1 MVPLRVGIPRGLSY
15 YYIFPFIQGF
25 LETLG
30 AEVVVSP
37 PSDGRTLLDMVC
49 CPTDE
54 PCVSVKLYFA
64 HAKRLLEK
72 GVDYLFVPVL
82 SSVDRDN
89 YCCPKLIGIADMLK
103 NGLHLKED
111 QILAPEWNEKEKP
124 GCWKE
129 SLIEVAARLGAHPAE
144 AEEAIRVGEE
154 RQALFEKLTRQG
166 LTVVEA
172 YARIAGQDRKPRRRF
187 DPLAEYDPSQVIG
200 VLGHPYVLYDIVG
213 HNLVDRLREYG
224 RVWTAEMAPQ
234 EEVLKEVGSLFEG
247 NRMWAYEARLL
258 GAGFYF
264 LRRGLVNKLILVEA
278 FSCGPASV
286 LETFLE
292 AEAEAR
298 GIPFLLLTVDEH
310 TGEAGFVTRLEA
322 FLDTSAGGQQVFP
335 LGLQTSSS
343 ANPDSLALDGELPR
357 LGDSCRFPASSIPAL
372 RREELKVGA
381 PGMGLLDIALESAL
395 AECGVE
401 MIPTPP
407 VSKTIVE
414 LGKELA
420 PEFICYPM
428 VTTLGQMRAVLE
440 KGANT
445 IIMVGG
451 KGRCRL
457 GWYAQL
463 QELLLKAKGYD
474 FRLIIIDSPVPL
486 KTRWK
491 PFRQALREAT
501 GNAPLWK
508 IAKGLY
514 LGYHKMAALDQGE
527 AWVRRKRA
535 YEETRGAADKAWR
548 RFVRQIKKAGYVGQV
563 KRAEKELWEE
573 LEAIPEEKVIP
584 LRVKIIGEIYTVLE
598 SFVNQEIERFL
609 ASRPDLRVEVVRNLT
624 ATQWFDLHV
633 LHKQKAREHHQ
644 RIISAAAPYLRVPVG
659 GHGQESVGE
668 LVLAKEEGFDGVIHL
683 LPFTCM
689 PETVAQNI
697 MVPLSE
703 KLDLPLLSLIVNEQ
717 TGTAGWETR
726 LEAFLEVLAERREEG
741 LSYGGGRF
749 GVLFGY

>member
-1 MVPLRVGIPRGLSY
+1 MPLRVGIPRGLSY
-15 YYIFPFIQGF
+15 YYLFPFMQGF
-25 LETLG
+25 LEALG
-30 AEVVVSP
+30 VRIVVSP
-37 PSDGRTLLDMVC
+37 PSDGRTLADMVC

-82 SSVDRDN
+82 SSVDKDN

-103 NGLHLKED
+103 NGLGLKRN
-111 QILAPEWNEKEKP
+111 QILTPEWNEREKP
-124 GCWKE
+124 GFWEE
-129 SLIEVAARLGAHPAE
+129 SLKEVAACLGASIE
-144 AEEAIRVGEE
+144 KAEEAIRAGKE
-154 RQALFEKLTRQG
+154 RQAFFERLTRQG

-172 YARIAGQDRKPRRRF
+172 YAQITGQGGGPRRRF
-187 DPLAEYDPSQVIG
+187 DPAAEYDPSQVIG

-224 RVWTAEMAPQ
+224 RVWTAEMVPQ
-234 EEVLKEVGSLFEG
+234 EEISKEVGTLFEG
-247 NRMWAYEARLL
+247 NRMWAFEARLL
-258 GAGFYF
+258 GAGFYL
-264 LRRGLVNKLILVEA
+264 LRRGLVNKLILMEA

-286 LETFLE
+286 LEAFLE

-298 GIPFLLLTVDEH
+298 GIPFLRLTVDEH

-322 FLDTSAGGQQVFP
+322 FLDTSAGEPWMSP
-335 LGLQTSSS
+335 LGSQASPGARS
-343 ANPDSLALDGELPR
+343 DSLVLNGELAKVSESQR
-357 LGDSCRFPASSIPAL
+357 LPVSHIPAL

-407 VSKTIVE
+407 ISKTIVE

-420 PEFICYPM
+420 PEFICYPL

-463 QELLLKAKGYD
+463 QELLLKSKGYD
-474 FRLIIIDSPVPL
+474 FRLVIIDSPVPL

-491 PFRQALREAT
+491 TFRQALREAT

-514 LGYHKMAALDQGE
+514 LGYHKMAALDRGE

-535 YEETRGAADKAWR
+535 YEKIRGAADRVWR
-548 RFVRQIKKAGYVGQV
+548 RFVRQIKEAGYVGQV

-573 LEAIPEEKVIP
+573 LQAIPEEEIIP

-609 ASRPDLRVEVVRNLT
+609 ASRADLRVEVVRNLT

-633 LHKQKAREHHQ
+633 LNKQEARQHHQ
-644 RIISAAAPYLRVPVG
+644 RVISAARPYLSVPVG

-703 KLDLPLLSLIVNEQ
+703 KLDLPLLSLIINEQ

-749 GVLFGY
+749 GVLLGY